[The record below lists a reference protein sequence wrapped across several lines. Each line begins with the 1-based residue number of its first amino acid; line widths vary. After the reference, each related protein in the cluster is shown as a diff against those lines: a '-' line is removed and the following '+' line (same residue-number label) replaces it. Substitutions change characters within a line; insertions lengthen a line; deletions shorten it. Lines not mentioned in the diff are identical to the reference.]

1 LIQDLKAGYLLGG
14 TPWKMQVA
22 EIISV
27 AVLAFFLMWPIL
39 ALHGTYTI
47 GSRALPAPQAGLMA
61 TLASGIVAGQMAWG
75 LVLMGM
81 VFGIALIMIDAPA
94 PMLIAVGMYLP
105 FETTSAIFVGG
116 MLKWLAD
123 RIAAQRKLSAVGKD
137 AFEQR
142 GTLLA
147 SGLIAGEAILAILI
161 SVGFIVAQWRNYED
175 FSFTKLFTG
184 ATELRIF
191 TDYGGRLSLIVFA
204 VCAWIL
210 VRGPLRK
217 GLPE

>member
-1 LIQDLKAGYLLGG
+1 
-14 TPWKMQVA
+14 
-22 EIISV
+22 
-27 AVLAFFLMWPIL
+27 
-39 ALHGTYTI
+39 
-47 GSRALPAPQAGLMA
+47 MA

-75 LVLMGM
+75 LVLMGC

-105 FETTSAIFVGG
+105 FETTAAIFVGG

-123 RIAAQRKLSAVGKD
+123 RIAAQRKLSAAGKD

-147 SGLIAGEAILAILI
+147 SGLIAGEAILAILL
-161 SVGFIVAQWRNYED
+161 SVGFIAAQWRHYPD

-184 ATELRIF
+184 ATALPVF
-191 TDYGGRLSLIVFA
+191 TEYGGWLSLIVFA
-204 VCAWIL
+204 VVGWIL
-210 VRGPLRK
+210 VRSPFRK